1 MAKSKKTVDETKAV
15 KQPDNY
21 DPFASIGAASR
32 FNAKHIVVWPWL
44 AAIFLLV
51 WILVIFLMAPS
62 FSHEYTRF
70 MSIRYQTKNP
80 QKAIVYL
87 EKLHNEALEKEK
99 EQAKYA
105 RETFN
110 PKTKANPT
118 FCLELGNVYAG
129 LKEWDKAMNWYQ
141 KAQDCRAN
149 TTIDDSGK
157 QRDPYDFSSL
167 LGLASYNLGKIDQA
181 EQYFKQALEY
191 DKNDYR
197 AIYHLGRIAMDK
209 NNYKEAI
216 DRFKVVAGLPGYKQ
230 QVLDRYKEI
239 SERVFSAG
247 DLSTSST
254 VTAAIQSPLPQ

>member
-70 MSIRYQTKNP
+70 MSIRYQTKDP

-129 LKEWDKAMNWYQ
+129 LKEWDKAMNCIRRRRI
-141 KAQDCRAN
+141 AGRIRRLMIRAN
-149 TTIDDSGK
+149 NATHMISRACWGWPVTI
-157 QRDPYDFSSL
+157 
-167 LGLASYNLGKIDQA
+167 
-181 EQYFKQALEY
+181 LE
-191 DKNDYR
+191 K
-197 AIYHLGRIAMDK
+197 
-209 NNYKEAI
+209 
-216 DRFKVVAGLPGYKQ
+216 
-230 QVLDRYKEI
+230 
-239 SERVFSAG
+239 
-247 DLSTSST
+247 
-254 VTAAIQSPLPQ
+254 